1 MVEPCFFALTSTPSI
16 GPSRSDAT
24 VPLSA
29 GGAPCARTDP
39 AEKASHA
46 ATAEAAIRANSR
58 GGMRSSRSKVRSGAD
73 NVNAINIQ
81 IGVEG
86 DHETSKTAFDWARLH
101 VLQAE
106 PLPYG
111 ATHARRSY
119 RSHFICRRHCHHGR
133 SGRAELV
140 RD

>member
-1 MVEPCFFALTSTPSI
+1 MVSLWEPGSNRPAGKAYAPFASLTTVTVMVEPCFFALTSTPSI

-58 GGMRSSRSKVRSGAD
+58 ARMRSSRSKVRSGAD

-86 DHETSKTAFDWARLH
+86 DHETSKT
-101 VLQAE
+101 
-106 PLPYG
+106 
-111 ATHARRSY
+111 
-119 RSHFICRRHCHHGR
+119 
-133 SGRAELV
+133 
-140 RD
+140 